1 MAQTHS
7 RQMRQSW
14 QAEERSWMVNGENTS
29 TDRTKENFRPD
40 LALHYNRDRAQV
52 VSEHSGAY
60 VLGF

>member
-1 MAQTHS
+1 
-7 RQMRQSW
+7 
-14 QAEERSWMVNGENTS
+14 MVNGENTS